1 MDWVVTLVGLAAAI
15 GTRAAYVPQVWRSIS
30 TRSVRDLS
38 LWMTLLLT
46 FGIALWVVYGVLRRD
61 LVVIVANAVSLG
73 LVGTL
78 LVLKL
83 GERRRD

>member
-1 MDWVVTLVGLAAAI
+1 
-15 GTRAAYVPQVWRSIS
+15 
-30 TRSVRDLS
+30 
-38 LWMTLLLT
+38 MTLLLT